1 MASAEANMMAFESA
15 LTMEDVDYTE
25 LEDTSIPTVV
35 MHFRTECVSKVDV
48 LFSFDRGDNTF
59 RCSTGPIATVP
70 AQRRRSALHVINAM
84 NGTYRWFNFYLTND
98 GEVQAQSDAILVDD
112 HVGDMC
118 MTYLANLL
126 KIVDDAYP
134 RLMTGIWS
142 EQG

>member
-1 MASAEANMMAFESA
+1 MASAEANMAAFESA
-15 LTMEDVDYTE
+15 LSMEDVEYAE
-25 LEDTSIPTVV
+25 LDDAAIPTVV

-48 LFSFDRGDNTF
+48 LFSFDREDNTF
-59 RCSTGPIATVP
+59 RCCTGPVATVP
-70 AQRRRSALHVINAM
+70 SQRRSLALHAINEM

-134 RLMTGIWS
+134 RLMSGIWS
-142 EQG
+142 V